1 MSVLRFIAVTHE
13 VSKFSAIGV
22 AYFLE
27 KVVHFL
33 YIKSVLNAE
42 IISVTHDLL
51 MTRLH
56 QTIKPLINYRSRQYM
71 FGPGDLRSEVV

>member
-1 MSVLRFIAVTHE
+1 MTASEYSRERELMSLLRFIAVTHE

-22 AYFLE
+22 ANLLE

-42 IISVTHDLL
+42 RISVTHDLL
-51 MTRLH
+51 MTRML
-56 QTIKPLINYRSRQYM
+56 QSLKPLINYRSRQ
-71 FGPGDLRSEVV
+71 